1 MAVMR
6 SGDVAQNEVRDLI
19 NRAIDDYTAAHNR
32 DDIAQF
38 AVIGA
43 AYLTPWLIAHA
54 GSVIACIGTFVLGVM
69 YAAWQQLIIEDVG
82 RQIDDEMTTDDRATI
97 VG

>member
-6 SGDVAQNEVRDLI
+6 SGDVAQYEVRDLI

-43 AYLTPWLIAHA
+43 AYLTGHA
-54 GSVIACIGTFVLGVM
+54 AGALDITPAEFLTYL
-69 YAAWQQLIIEDVG
+69 A
-82 RQIDDEMTTDDRATI
+82 QIVEERS
-97 VG
+97 